1 MMGENQFRVD
11 MPNYVELY
19 LNGTLKL
26 DEMITARLPLE
37 RINEAFDS
45 MRKGTSAR
53 SVIVFD

>member
-19 LNGTLKL
+19 LSGALKL
-26 DEMITARLPLE
+26 DEMISARLPLE
-37 RINEAFDS
+37 RVNEAFDA
-45 MRKGTSAR
+45 MRKGTAAR

>member
-26 DEMITARLPLE
+26 DEMISARLPLD
-37 RINEAFDS
+37 RVNEAFDS
-45 MRKGTSAR
+45 MRKGTAAR